1 VKAIQYYLKFI
12 TCALFLIITTGGLF
26 AQQIPAKPASDSMQ
40 EVEILNATK
49 RLTFKTINDSTKL
62 TIIVGDVKLR
72 QGTSLFYCDSCVIN
86 SNTNIFEA
94 WGKVHINDSDTTNI
108 YANHLQYLMK
118 TKVAYLDGNV
128 KLTDGHGSLT
138 TPDLEYD
145 MNTNLGIYKHGG
157 KVINKK
163 TVLTSDE
170 GWYYSDMKDVYFK
183 RNVILKDPAYSIVA
197 DSLLYNTESQTTR
210 FISSTT
216 ITDSSGRV
224 IKTREGSYNQQTGK
238 AEFGQRPTI
247 VDPKAEIEATSDHMQ
262 TDDSSGI
269 SIFEGNAVVVDKK
282 NKTTLIAGIIYRN
295 KNTDAILA
303 VKKPL
308 MIIVQDNDSIYV
320 TADTLFSARLTD
332 LYAARPFVI
341 PVIANDSTAVPDSS
355 IGISKIDTSGIEIV
369 RNDTMVIQHDQ
380 PAMKTDSVAKNV
392 AVPPTKGRGLL
403 NLKDSAIKKAVVKG
417 DMVSSKPVTRGVNPK
432 DSIVILT
439 TKGAKLAH
447 INEKDS
453 SNRYFEA
460 YRHVRIFNDSLQAV
474 CDSMFYSFMDS
485 VFRLY
490 DDPVVWSRQ
499 SQITGD
505 TILLFTRNKKADRVQ
520 AFDNSFMVNKVD
532 SQAFNQVK
540 SSRMDGYFTNGDI
553 DSVRAKGYAECIYYI
568 QNEDSAFTG
577 INESKSDIMDIYF
590 RNKELNKVVF
600 RSGVSGTIWPI
611 RQKSPSQMRL
621 QNFRWLESRRPKTKE
636 EMYE

>member
-1 VKAIQYYLKFI
+1 M
-12 TCALFLIITTGGLF
+12 IITDGLF
-26 AQQIPAKPASDSMQ
+26 AQQIPAKPANDSMQ

-332 LYAARPFVI
+332 LYASRPFVI
-341 PVIANDSTAVPDSS
+341 PVNSDDSTAMPDSA

-380 PAMKTDSVAKNV
+380 PAIIADSIAKPVAKNV
-392 AVPPTKGRGLL
+392 AVPPTKGRGLV

-417 DMVSSKPVTRGVNPK
+417 DTVSSKPIARGVNPK

-439 TKGAKLAH
+439 TRGARLAH

-520 AFDNSFMVNKVD
+520 AFENSFMVNKVD